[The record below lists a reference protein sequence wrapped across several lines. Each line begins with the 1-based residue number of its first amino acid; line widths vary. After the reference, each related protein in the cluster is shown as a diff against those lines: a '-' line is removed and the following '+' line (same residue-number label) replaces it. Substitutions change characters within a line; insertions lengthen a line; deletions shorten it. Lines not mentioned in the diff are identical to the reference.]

1 METTTNFSDDFSETP
16 TRTDLR
22 SVTERC
28 EAGEDGI
35 PVKRAGSF
43 DGMSDDEIRAICSVE

>member
-1 METTTNFSDDFSETP
+1 MFSTDFDNEGP
-16 TRTDLR
+16 TLFDSG

-43 DGMSDDEIRAICSVE
+43 DGMSDDEIKLSCSVD

>member
-1 METTTNFSDDFSETP
+1 METTTVFSTDFSEESTWH
-16 TRTDLR
+16 DAS

-43 DGMSDDEIRAICSVE
+43 DGMSDSDIKIICAVE